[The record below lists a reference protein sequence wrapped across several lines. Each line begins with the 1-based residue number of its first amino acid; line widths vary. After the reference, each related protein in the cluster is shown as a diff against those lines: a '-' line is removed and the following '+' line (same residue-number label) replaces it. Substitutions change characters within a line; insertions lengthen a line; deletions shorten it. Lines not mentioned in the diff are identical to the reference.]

1 MEQIQQ
7 LAQKK
12 KPQWFD
18 KEKQVDVKEYL
29 RNLQLKQL
37 KMQKQSLPTKQTTGI
52 DKKILEGAGIMER
65 FQFIKFENV
74 VPTEDIKENA
84 NMVLNYANNIEQHIA
99 NGEGLILSGSYGT
112 MKTTLAI
119 CVLRKY
125 LEQGGRGLFVPMC
138 SMMDSLYSMKIRN
151 TEEWMNYE
159 TRLRTTSL
167 LIVDDLGSEDVSAPW
182 VLSKVNSIITERYNR
197 KKSIIVTTNLTK
209 EELAKTYAGRIIDRL
224 RSTNYYIS
232 FTGKTKRV
240 GLKTSDLR
248 GDKHE

>member
-1 MEQIQQ
+1 M
-7 LAQKK
+7 LT
-12 KPQWFD
+12 KP
-18 KEKQVDVKEYL
+18 
-29 RNLQLKQL
+29 
-37 KMQKQSLPTKQTTGI
+37 TTGI
-52 DKKILEGAGIMER
+52 DKKTLEYAGIMER
-65 FQFIKFENV
+65 FQTVKFENV
-74 VPTEDIKENA
+74 IPTEDIKQNA
-84 NMVLNYANNIEQHIA
+84 DMVLNYADNIEKHIV

-138 SMMDSLYSMKIRN
+138 SMMDSLYSMKARSV
-151 TEEWMNYE
+151 EEWINYE
-159 TRLRTTSL
+159 NRLRNTSL
-167 LIVDDLGSEDVSAPW
+167 LVIDDLGSEDVSAPW

-197 KKSIIVTTNLTK
+197 KKSIIITTNLTK

-248 GDKHE
+248 GNKHE

>member
-1 MEQIQQ
+1 
-7 LAQKK
+7 
-12 KPQWFD
+12 
-18 KEKQVDVKEYL
+18 
-29 RNLQLKQL
+29 
-37 KMQKQSLPTKQTTGI
+37 MQKQSSPTKPTTGI
-52 DKKILEGAGIMER
+52 DKKILESAGIMER
-65 FQFIKFENV
+65 FQTVKFENV
-74 VPTEDIKENA
+74 IPTEDIKQNA
-84 NMVLNYANNIEQHIA
+84 DMVLNYANNIEKHIV

-138 SMMDSLYSMKIRN
+138 SMMDSLYSMKARSV
-151 TEEWMNYE
+151 EEWINYE
-159 TRLRTTSL
+159 NRLRNTSL
-167 LIVDDLGSEDVSAPW
+167 LVIDDLGSEDVSAPW

-248 GDKHE
+248 GNKHE

>member
-1 MEQIQQ
+1 
-7 LAQKK
+7 
-12 KPQWFD
+12 
-18 KEKQVDVKEYL
+18 
-29 RNLQLKQL
+29 
-37 KMQKQSLPTKQTTGI
+37 MQKPSSPTKQTTGI
-52 DKKILEGAGIMER
+52 DKKILESAGIMER
-65 FQFIKFENV
+65 FHSIKFENV

>member
-7 LAQKK
+7 LSQKK

-18 KEKQVDVKEYL
+18 KEKQLDVKKYIKQV
-29 RNLQLKQL
+29 QLKL
-37 KMQKQSLPTKQTTGI
+37 SNKPKPNLLTKPTTGI
-52 DKKILEGAGIMER
+52 DKKTLEYAGIMER
-65 FQFIKFENV
+65 FQTVKFENV
-74 VPTEDIKENA
+74 IPTEDIKQNA
-84 NMVLNYANNIEQHIA
+84 DMVLNYADNIEKHIV

-138 SMMDSLYSMKIRN
+138 SMMDSLYSMKARSV
-151 TEEWMNYE
+151 EEWINYE
-159 TRLRTTSL
+159 NRLRNTSL
-167 LIVDDLGSEDVSAPW
+167 LVIDDLGSEDVSAPW

-197 KKSIIVTTNLTK
+197 KKSIIITTNLTK

-248 GDKHE
+248 GNKHE

>member
-1 MEQIQQ
+1 MK
-7 LAQKK
+7 LSN
-12 KPQWFD
+12 KP
-18 KEKQVDVKEYL
+18 KP
-29 RNLQLKQL
+29 NLL
-37 KMQKQSLPTKQTTGI
+37 TKPTTGI
-52 DKKILEGAGIMER
+52 DKKTLEYAGIMER
-65 FQFIKFENV
+65 FQTVKFENV
-74 VPTEDIKENA
+74 IPTEDIKQNA
-84 NMVLNYANNIEQHIA
+84 DMVLNYADNIEKHIV

-138 SMMDSLYSMKIRN
+138 SMMDSLYSMKARSV
-151 TEEWMNYE
+151 EEWINYE
-159 TRLRTTSL
+159 NRLRNTSL
-167 LIVDDLGSEDVSAPW
+167 LVIDDLGSEDVSAPW

-232 FTGKTKRV
+232 FNGKTKRR
-240 GLKTSDLR
+240 GLKTDDLR
-248 GDKHE
+248 G

>member
-7 LAQKK
+7 LSQKK

-37 KMQKQSLPTKQTTGI
+37 KMQKPSSPTKQTTGI
-52 DKKILEGAGIMER
+52 DKKILESAGIMER
-65 FQFIKFENV
+65 FQSIKFENV
-74 VPTEDIKENA
+74 IPTEDIKENA

-112 MKTTLAI
+112 MKTTFAI

>member
-1 MEQIQQ
+1 
-7 LAQKK
+7 
-12 KPQWFD
+12 
-18 KEKQVDVKEYL
+18 
-29 RNLQLKQL
+29 
-37 KMQKQSLPTKQTTGI
+37 
-52 DKKILEGAGIMER
+52 MER
-65 FQFIKFENV
+65 FQTVKFENV
-74 VPTEDIKENA
+74 MPTEDIKQNA
-84 NMVLNYANNIEQHIA
+84 DMVLNYANNIEKHIV

-138 SMMDSLYSMKIRN
+138 SMMDSLYSMKARSV
-151 TEEWMNYE
+151 EEWINYE
-159 TRLRTTSL
+159 NRLRNTSL
-167 LIVDDLGSEDVSAPW
+167 LVIDDLGSEDVSAPW

-197 KKSIIVTTNLTK
+197 KKSIIITTNLTK

-248 GDKHE
+248 GNKHE

>member
-1 MEQIQQ
+1 
-7 LAQKK
+7 
-12 KPQWFD
+12 
-18 KEKQVDVKEYL
+18 
-29 RNLQLKQL
+29 
-37 KMQKQSLPTKQTTGI
+37 
-52 DKKILEGAGIMER
+52 MER
-65 FQFIKFENV
+65 FQTVKFENV
-74 VPTEDIKENA
+74 IPTEDIKQNA
-84 NMVLNYANNIEQHIA
+84 DMVLNYANNIEKHIV

-248 GDKHE
+248 GNKHE

>member
-1 MEQIQQ
+1 M
-7 LAQKK
+7 
-12 KPQWFD
+12 
-18 KEKQVDVKEYL
+18 
-29 RNLQLKQL
+29 
-37 KMQKQSLPTKQTTGI
+37 TGI
-52 DKKILEGAGIMER
+52 DKKTLEYAGIMER
-65 FQFIKFENV
+65 FQTVKFENV
-74 VPTEDIKENA
+74 IPTEDIKQNA
-84 NMVLNYANNIEQHIA
+84 DMVLNYANNIEKHIV

-138 SMMDSLYSMKIRN
+138 SMMDGLYSMKIRN

-248 GDKHE
+248 GNKHE

>member
-1 MEQIQQ
+1 
-7 LAQKK
+7 
-12 KPQWFD
+12 
-18 KEKQVDVKEYL
+18 
-29 RNLQLKQL
+29 
-37 KMQKQSLPTKQTTGI
+37 
-52 DKKILEGAGIMER
+52 MER
-65 FQFIKFENV
+65 FQTVKFENV
-74 VPTEDIKENA
+74 IPTEDIKQNA
-84 NMVLNYANNIEQHIA
+84 DMVLNYADNIEKHIV

-138 SMMDSLYSMKIRN
+138 SMMDSLYSMKARSV
-151 TEEWMNYE
+151 EEWINYE
-159 TRLRTTSL
+159 NRLRNTSL
-167 LIVDDLGSEDVSAPW
+167 LVIDDLGSEDVSAPW

-197 KKSIIVTTNLTK
+197 KKSIIITTNLTK

-248 GDKHE
+248 GNKHE

>member
-1 MEQIQQ
+1 MK
-7 LAQKK
+7 LSN
-12 KPQWFD
+12 KP
-18 KEKQVDVKEYL
+18 KP
-29 RNLQLKQL
+29 NLL
-37 KMQKQSLPTKQTTGI
+37 TKPTTGI
-52 DKKILEGAGIMER
+52 DKKTLEYAGIMER
-65 FQFIKFENV
+65 FQTVKFENV
-74 VPTEDIKENA
+74 IPTEDIKQNA
-84 NMVLNYANNIEQHIA
+84 DMVLNYANNIEKHIA

-248 GDKHE
+248 GNKHE

>member
-1 MEQIQQ
+1 
-7 LAQKK
+7 
-12 KPQWFD
+12 
-18 KEKQVDVKEYL
+18 
-29 RNLQLKQL
+29 
-37 KMQKQSLPTKQTTGI
+37 
-52 DKKILEGAGIMER
+52 MER
-65 FQFIKFENV
+65 FQTVKFENV
-74 VPTEDIKENA
+74 IPTEDIKQNA
-84 NMVLNYANNIEQHIA
+84 DMVLNYANNIEKHIV

-138 SMMDSLYSMKIRN
+138 SMMDSLYSMKARSV
-151 TEEWMNYE
+151 EEWINYE
-159 TRLRTTSL
+159 NRLRNTSL
-167 LIVDDLGSEDVSAPW
+167 LVIDDLGSEDVSAPW
-182 VLSKVNSIITERYNR
+182 VLSKVNSIITELYNR
-197 KKSIIVTTNLTK
+197 KKSIIIKTNLTK

-248 GDKHE
+248 GNKHE

>member
-1 MEQIQQ
+1 MK
-7 LAQKK
+7 LSN
-12 KPQWFD
+12 KP
-18 KEKQVDVKEYL
+18 KP
-29 RNLQLKQL
+29 NLL
-37 KMQKQSLPTKQTTGI
+37 TKPTTGI
-52 DKKILEGAGIMER
+52 DKKTLEYAGIMER
-65 FQFIKFENV
+65 FQTVKFENV
-74 VPTEDIKENA
+74 IPTEDIKQNA
-84 NMVLNYANNIEQHIA
+84 DMVLNYANNIEKHIV

-232 FTGKTKRV
+232 FNGKTKRR
-240 GLKTSDLR
+240 GLKTDDLR
-248 GDKHE
+248 G

>member
-1 MEQIQQ
+1 
-7 LAQKK
+7 
-12 KPQWFD
+12 
-18 KEKQVDVKEYL
+18 
-29 RNLQLKQL
+29 
-37 KMQKQSLPTKQTTGI
+37 MQKPSSQTKQTTGI
-52 DKKILEGAGIMER
+52 DKKILESAGIMER
-65 FQFIKFENV
+65 FQSIKFENV

-248 GDKHE
+248 GDKRE